1 MTVNA
6 KRYLPLA
13 FGLLF
18 VIGAALAL
26 FVMFKA
32 GCAGDSKGGALGN
45 PVRALQLENL
55 GLLPLLISAA
65 AGGAAIV
72 LMSKSAHRDAQG
84 IAFAMFTLVSLWLAG
99 IQFETWG
106 VQSCFQP

>member
-1 MTVNA
+1 LA
-6 KRYLPLA
+6 AARKYLSLA

-18 VIGAALAL
+18 AVGAALTF

-32 GCAGDSKGGALGN
+32 GCAGDTKGGALGN
-45 PVRALQLENL
+45 PVRSLQLENL
-55 GLLPLLISAA
+55 GMLFLLLSAA
-65 AGGAAIV
+65 AGGAAIGFA
-72 LMSKSAHRDAQG
+72 SKSKHRDAQG
-84 IAFAMFTLVSLWLAG
+84 IAFAMFTLIGLWLLG